1 MRTHTYENRTTKS
14 KDENLKPVQSDFKDS
29 TRIGVSSFNEAVSVL
44 DRVCI
49 TASHSCLLCNKNQG
63 NVLIYTPQKL

>member
-1 MRTHTYENRTTKS
+1 MKTKQTTKS
-14 KDENLKPVQSDFKDS
+14 KNKNLKPVQSDFKDS

-44 DRVCI
+44 DRACI

-63 NVLIYTPQKL
+63 NIHSYTPQKL